1 MLLEKPFN
9 DDEQPINSGINRR
22 FFIKAGLGACVGL
35 ILPQSAYANY
45 TKNTKKTGIRQISFH
60 NLHTGEKVKAVYWE
74 KGRYISGA
82 LREIDNVLRDHRTG
96 KRHAIDVR
104 LLDMVQLLHRML
116 GAKKEFQVVSGY
128 RSPETNRLLASQQ
141 HGVAKHSLHM
151 QGKAIDIRLPEF
163 SLSDVR
169 KAALSMQVGG
179 VGYYPGSNFIHL
191 DSGQV
196 RNW

>member
-1 MLLEKPFN
+1 
-9 DDEQPINSGINRR
+9 
-22 FFIKAGLGACVGL
+22 
-35 ILPQSAYANY
+35 
-45 TKNTKKTGIRQISFH
+45 
-60 NLHTGEKVKAVYWE
+60 
-74 KGRYISGA
+74 
-82 LREIDNVLRDHRTG
+82 
-96 KRHAIDVR
+96 
-104 LLDMVQLLHRML
+104 
-116 GAKKEFQVVSGY
+116 
-128 RSPETNRLLASQQ
+128 
-141 HGVAKHSLHM
+141 M